1 MAFYERFVSRSRDNF
16 YTLED
21 LMKNYRVIADDT
33 FNYGYDVLDELAKEL
48 PDSLAMLW
56 VGADN
61 SERRFTFKDLKRL
74 SDKSANV
81 FKSCG
86 VKKGD
91 MVMLVLKRGYQFWYA
106 MQGLHKVG
114 AIAIP
119 ATNQLMPKDF
129 VYRCNA
135 AGVKMVVLTGDDDV
149 TEHFLAA
156 KPECSTVKVMAVT
169 KGKRP
174 SGDWLDFDAAVE
186 AASENWEKP
195 TGDDYAGGEDPMLA
209 FFTSGTTGYPK
220 LVWHSCKYPLGH
232 VLTGCFWHRVEPGG
246 LHFTISDTGWGKALW
261 GKMYSQWMGESAVF
275 VYDFERFHAAD
286 ILEKMAKYRVTT
298 FCAPPTMYR
307 YLIQE
312 DIKKYDLS
320 ALHHCTT
327 AGEALNPEVYN
338 KWQKATGLK
347 IFEGFGQTETT
358 LCCLTVYPFMQPR
371 LGSMGLPAPG
381 YRLIVADAD
390 GNECEPGVTGEIC
403 IRTDEAG
410 GGKPCGLFLG
420 YYKDEELTK
429 KVWHDDLYHTGD
441 TAYRDEMGFL
451 WYVGRTDDV
460 IKSSGYRIGPFE
472 VESSLM
478 EHPAVLEVAVT
489 GIPDPVRG
497 QLVKA
502 TIVLTAG
509 YQPSPELVKEL
520 QNYVKK
526 NTAPYKYPRVIEFV
540 DSLPKSISGKIRRV
554 EIRERDKKMLEGAK

>member
-1 MAFYERFVSRSRDNF
+1 MAFYERFVTRSRDHF
-16 YTLED
+16 YTLDD
-21 LMKNYRVIADDT
+21 LIKNYRVTAEDT
-33 FNYGYDVLDELAKEL
+33 FNFGYDVIDEMAKEM

-56 VGADN
+56 LGADD
-61 SERRFTFKDLKRL
+61 SERRFTFLDIKRL

-81 FKSCG
+81 FKDCG

-91 MVMLVLKRGYQFWYA
+91 KVMLVLKRGYQFWYA
-106 MQGLHKVG
+106 MQGLNKIG

-135 AGVKMVVLTGDDDV
+135 AGVKMIVITGDDDV
-149 TEHFLAA
+149 TERFMEAR
-156 KPECSTVKVMAVT
+156 PECPTVEVMAVT

-174 SGDWLDFDAAVE
+174 QGGWLDFDAAVD
-186 AASENWEKP
+186 AASEDWEKP
-195 TGDDYAGGEDPMLA
+195 TGDDFAGGEDPMLA

-232 VLTGCFWHRVEPGG
+232 ILTGCFWHRVEPGG

-261 GKMYSQWMGESAVF
+261 GKMYGQWLGESAVF
-275 VYDFERFHAAD
+275 VYDFEKFNAAD
-286 ILEKMAKYRVTT
+286 ILEKIEKYRVNT
-298 FCAPPTMYR
+298 FCAPPTMFR
-307 YLIQE
+307 YLIHE
-312 DIKKYDLS
+312 DLKKYDLS
-320 ALHHCTT
+320 SLHHCTT
-327 AGEALNPEVYN
+327 AGEALNPEVYS
-338 KWQKATGLK
+338 KWCNATGLK

-358 LCCLTVYPFMQPR
+358 LCCLTIYPFMQPR

-390 GNECEPGVTGEIC
+390 GSECDPGVTGEIC

-410 GGKPCGLFLG
+410 GGNPFGLFLG
-420 YYKDEELTK
+420 YYNDEELTQ

-472 VESSLM
+472 VESAMM

-497 QLVKA
+497 QIVKA
-502 TIVLTAG
+502 TVVLTSG
-509 YQPSPELVKEL
+509 YSGSPELAKEL
-520 QNYVKK
+520 QDYVKK
-526 NTAPYKYPRVIEFV
+526 TTAPYKYPRVIEFV

-554 EIRERDKKMLEGAK
+554 EIRERDRQKAEGGQ